1 MKRLAAL
8 IAVFCALLDSSGILA
23 GELRF
28 SPEHPQIGG
37 ELRASYSAGKTSWNS
52 GSIKLIVYAFAADK
66 SQPTAYQYDFT
77 ANGSSEH
84 TTSFTIPKNAVFLLF
99 KVGDGRKFDNNS
111 EKFWEQIIY
120 GKDGKPLEYAYLR
133 AGVSLFGNLM
143 ENCRRTADINR
154 ALDYLERETALY
166 PDNSH
171 AEIGVLQAKLETKK
185 ISKED
190 FDAQLR
196 AVVTAPFDTT
206 RENLTRSFT
215 RAMKILN
222 MTKQADAIQNRYI
235 AAHPKS
241 ELAEEVMIA
250 DISSARTKEEFMP
263 ATKKFIAD
271 FPSSQYAE
279 RIADAVISNYLQED
293 NINGATEF
301 FAPPLKAPAIVMA
314 KISGYYS
321 EKGDIEQAKLWIDRA
336 IVALNDSTVNTRP
349 VFLAPCEWEIDRRNT
364 AATVIG
370 AKAFIEKANH
380 NYEQALG
387 LYRQAVNLAD
397 DDAPDDFFAHIVELL
412 SAAGRNKEALDTAAT
427 YIAAAR
433 QSPEIIGS
441 FNRIYIAVHGSPK
454 GYDSTL
460 AALKERSADA
470 RRARLAAGMLNIP
483 LTNGSLTTLDG
494 KTIKIADL
502 KGKVVVMDFWA
513 TWCGP
518 CRASF
523 PAMQKLYDKYKNNPN
538 VAFVIVNVWER
549 VEDRKK
555 QVADFLAKNTYT
567 FPVYFDLKDEI
578 VRSLGV
584 TGIPAK
590 FYIDKNGSAQFR
602 DVGFEGEEKFLEAA
616 IDKISVLLQNN

>member
-1 MKRLAAL
+1 MKRLAAF
-8 IAVFCALLDSSGILA
+8 IVVFSALFAKFDAQA
-23 GELRF
+23 GEIGL
-28 SPEHPQIGG
+28 SPEHPQAGG
-37 ELRASYSAGKTSWNS
+37 ELQANYAAGKTAWS
-52 GSIKLIVYAFAADK
+52 GGKLKLIVYAFAADK
-66 SQPTAYQYDFT
+66 SQPTAYQYDLT
-77 ANGSSEH
+77 PGRSGDYSA
-84 TTSFTIPKNAVFLLF
+84 SFTIPKSAVFLLL
-99 KVGDGRKFDNNS
+99 KAGDGRKFDNNS

-171 AEIGVLQAKLETKK
+171 AKIGVLQAKLETKK

-196 AVVTAPFDTT
+196 AVVTAPFDTS

-215 RAMKILN
+215 RAMKVLN
-222 MTKQADAIQNRYI
+222 MTEQANEIQNRYI

-250 DISSARTKEEFMP
+250 DISSARTKEEFLP
-263 ATKKFIAD
+263 AAKKFIAD

-301 FAPPLKAPAIVMA
+301 FAPQLQAPVIVMA

-321 EKGDIEQAKLWIDRA
+321 EKGNIEQAKLWIDRA
-336 IVALNDSTVNTRP
+336 IATLNDSTVNTRP

-364 AATVIG
+364 TATVIG

-387 LYRQAVNLAD
+387 LYRQAINLAD
-397 DDAPDDFFAHIVELL
+397 DDAPDDFFAQIVEIL
-412 SAAGRNKEALDTAAT
+412 SAAGRNKEALDSAAV

-433 QSPEIIGS
+433 QSPEIIES
-441 FNRIYIAVHGSPK
+441 FNRIYSAVYGSSK

-470 RRARLAAGMLNIP
+470 RRTRLASAKLNIP
-483 LTNGSLTTLDG
+483 LMNGSLTALDG
-494 KTIKIADL
+494 KTIKVADL

-538 VAFVIVNVWER
+538 VAFAIVNVWER

-567 FPVYFDLKDEI
+567 FPVYFDLKDEL

-590 FYIDKNGSAQFR
+590 FYIDRNGSAQFR

-616 IDKISVLLQNN
+616 ADKISVLLQNE